1 MSIKL
6 AILKSG
12 EDIVADIKEYVD
24 DEGNV
29 VALIFENPVAVK
41 LFSNKSVVDAE
52 KSDEFSVS
60 FTNWIPLS
68 AETTIPVDK
77 DWVVTIV
84 EPVDVVKKSYEER
97 MNGRRTATTATT
109 ATSDGR
115 TSSDASVSDEQ
126 SDTNKSD

>member
-6 AILKSG
+6 AILKSD
-12 EDIVADIKEYVD
+12 EDVVADIKEYVD
-24 DEGNV
+24 EEGNV

-68 AETTIPVDK
+68 ADTTIPVDK

-84 EPVDVVKKSYEER
+84 EPVDAVKKSYEER
-97 MNGRRTATTATT
+97 MNGRRTSATA
-109 ATSDGR
+109 DGR
-115 TSSDASVSDEQ
+115 TDSNADLSDEQ

>member
-52 KSDEFSVS
+52 KSDDFSVS

-84 EPVDVVKKSYEER
+84 EPIDIVKKSYEER
-97 MNGRRTATTATT
+97 MNGRRTATAT
-109 ATSDGR
+109 TSDGR
-115 TSSDASVSDEQ
+115 TSSDASIPDEQ
-126 SDTNKSD
+126 SNINKPD

>member
-24 DEGNV
+24 DEGNI

-52 KSDEFSVS
+52 KADEFSVS

-97 MNGRRTATTATT
+97 MNGRRTAAATV
-109 ATSDGR
+109 GR
-115 TSSDASVSDEQ
+115 TNSDVNLSD
-126 SDTNKSD
+126 

>member
-12 EDIVADIKEYVD
+12 EDVVADIKEYVD
-24 DEGNV
+24 EEGNV

-41 LFSNKSVVDAE
+41 LFSNKSVVDAD
-52 KSDEFSVS
+52 KSDELSVS
-60 FTNWIPLS
+60 FTTWIPLS
-68 AETTIPVDK
+68 ADTTIPVDK

-84 EPVDVVKKSYEER
+84 EPVDAVKKSYEER
-97 MNGRRTATTATT
+97 MNGRRTSTTA
-109 ATSDGR
+109 DGR
-115 TSSDASVSDEQ
+115 TDSNADLSDEQ

>member
-12 EDIVADIKEYVD
+12 EDVVADIKEYVD
-24 DEGNV
+24 EEGNV

-41 LFSNKSVVDAE
+41 LFSNKSVVDAD
-52 KSDEFSVS
+52 KSDELSVS
-60 FTNWIPLS
+60 FTTWIPLS
-68 AETTIPVDK
+68 ADTTIPVDK

-84 EPVDVVKKSYEER
+84 EPVDAVKKSYEER
-97 MNGRRTATTATT
+97 MNGRRTSATA
-109 ATSDGR
+109 DGR
-115 TSSDASVSDEQ
+115 TDSNADLSDEQ

>member
-12 EDIVADIKEYVD
+12 EDVVADIKEYVD
-24 DEGNV
+24 EEGNV

-68 AETTIPVDK
+68 ADTTIPVDK

-84 EPVDVVKKSYEER
+84 EPVDAVKKSYEER
-97 MNGRRTATTATT
+97 MNGRRTSATA
-109 ATSDGR
+109 DGR
-115 TSSDASVSDEQ
+115 TDSNADLSDEQ

>member
-12 EDIVADIKEYVD
+12 EDVVADIKEYVD
-24 DEGNV
+24 EEGNV

-41 LFSNKSVVDAE
+41 LFSNKSVVDAD

-68 AETTIPVDK
+68 ADTTIPVDK

-84 EPVDVVKKSYEER
+84 EPVDAVKKSYEER
-97 MNGRRTATTATT
+97 MNGRRTSATA
-109 ATSDGR
+109 DGR
-115 TSSDASVSDEQ
+115 TDSNADLSDEQ

>member
-12 EDIVADIKEYVD
+12 EDVVADIKEYVD
-24 DEGNV
+24 EEGNV

-68 AETTIPVDK
+68 ADTTIPVDK

-84 EPVDVVKKSYEER
+84 EPVDAVKKSYEER
-97 MNGRRTATTATT
+97 MNGRRTSATA
-109 ATSDGR
+109 DGR
-115 TSSDASVSDEQ
+115 TDSNVDLSDEQ

>member
-12 EDIVADIKEYVD
+12 EDVVADIKEYVD
-24 DEGNV
+24 EEGNV

-68 AETTIPVDK
+68 ADTTIPVDK

-97 MNGRRTATTATT
+97 MNGRRTSATA
-109 ATSDGR
+109 DGR
-115 TSSDASVSDEQ
+115 TDSNADLSDEQ

>member
-12 EDIVADIKEYVD
+12 EDVVADIKEYVD
-24 DEGNV
+24 EEGNV

-41 LFSNKSVVDAE
+41 LFSNKSVVDAD

-68 AETTIPVDK
+68 ADTTIPVDK

-84 EPVDVVKKSYEER
+84 EPVDAVKKSYEER
-97 MNGRRTATTATT
+97 MNGRRTSATA
-109 ATSDGR
+109 DGR
-115 TSSDASVSDEQ
+115 TDSNVNLSDEQ

>member
-97 MNGRRTATTATT
+97 MNGRRTATTAT
-109 ATSDGR
+109 SDGR

>member
-12 EDIVADIKEYVD
+12 EDIIADIKEYVD

-41 LFSNKSVVDAE
+41 LFSNKSVVDADN
-52 KSDEFSVS
+52 SDEFSVS

-68 AETTIPVDK
+68 ADTTIPVDK

-84 EPVDVVKKSYEER
+84 EPVDAVKKSYEER
-97 MNGRRTATTATT
+97 MNGRRTSATA
-109 ATSDGR
+109 DGR
-115 TSSDASVSDEQ
+115 TDSNADLSDEQ

>member
-12 EDIVADIKEYVD
+12 EDIIADIKEYVD

-41 LFSNKSVVDAE
+41 LFSNKSVVDADN
-52 KSDEFSVS
+52 SDEFSVS

-68 AETTIPVDK
+68 ADTTIPVDK

-84 EPVDVVKKSYEER
+84 EPVDAVKKSYEER
-97 MNGRRTATTATT
+97 MNGRRTSATA
-109 ATSDGR
+109 DGR
-115 TSSDASVSDEQ
+115 SDSNADLSDEQ

>member
-12 EDIVADIKEYVD
+12 EDVVADIKEYVD
-24 DEGNV
+24 EEGNV

-41 LFSNKSVVDAE
+41 LFSNQSVVDAD

-68 AETTIPVDK
+68 ADTTIPVDK

-84 EPVDVVKKSYEER
+84 EPVDAVKKSYEER
-97 MNGRRTATTATT
+97 MNGRRTSTTA
-109 ATSDGR
+109 DGR
-115 TSSDASVSDEQ
+115 TDSDADLSDEQ